1 MAKSHR
7 NFLWV
12 NRNLSW
18 STFFVMGPIFD
29 IGAGYILSGVLDQVV
44 LSCMLMFLGCQIE
57 SRETLA
63 RLRRLDNCCTWT
75 TIKTNKLNKQK
86 NKHQTGSDIL
96 DNCCAQATI
105 KTNTLKKHQSGSE
118 NLDNCCAWATIKTNK
133 LTNKK
138 TNTSQAHIFWTI
150 AALGQP

>member
-7 NFLWV
+7 NFLWL

-63 RLRRLDNCCTWT
+63 RLRRV
-75 TIKTNKLNKQK
+75 
-86 NKHQTGSDIL
+86 
-96 DNCCAQATI
+96 
-105 KTNTLKKHQSGSE
+105 
-118 NLDNCCAWATIKTNK
+118 DNCCAWATIKTNK
-133 LTNKK
+133 QTK
-138 TNTSQAHIFWTI
+138 NTSRAQNIGQLLHLSNHKNKQKHKHQPGSENLENCCAWATIKTTKKHQPGSEDRTI
-150 AALGQP
+150 AALRQP